1 MGKEISSFF
10 SKKMRTS
17 QKRNFSAGTDKI
29 SACQAGRGKCFL
41 SVQLLFLRGFDRQR
55 LYALCFLLCILF
67 VTIFH
72 GFSTD
77 YAKIFPFFHKN
88 KAAELFEMHKVPQ
101 KTDNESCN
109 LVTDVL

>member
-55 LYALCFLLCILF
+55 LYAFCFCF
-67 VTIFH
+67 VSF
-72 GFSTD
+72 
-77 YAKIFPFFHKN
+77 
-88 KAAELFEMHKVPQ
+88 L
-101 KTDNESCN
+101 
-109 LVTDVL
+109 